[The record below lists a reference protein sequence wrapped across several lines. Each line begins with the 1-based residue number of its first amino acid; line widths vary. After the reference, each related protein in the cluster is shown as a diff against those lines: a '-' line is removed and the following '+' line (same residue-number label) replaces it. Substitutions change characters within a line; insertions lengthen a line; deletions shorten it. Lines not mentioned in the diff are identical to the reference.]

1 MRAIR
6 VHHVGGPEQLVLD
19 EIPTPEP
26 GSGQVRVKIDA
37 VGANFIDLYR
47 RKGQYHVQTPFT
59 LGSEAVGV
67 VDMVGPGVTD
77 VHVGQRVA
85 SVSLAGAYAEYA
97 LAPSEQV
104 VPVPDGINAQQ
115 AAAAMLQGMTAHYLT
130 HSTFPLHPGQTALI
144 HAAGGGVGQL
154 LVQYAKRLGARVIG
168 TAGTERKAQ
177 LAREAGADDVILY
190 TQEDFEAATKRLTGG
205 AGVEV
210 VYDSVGRDTF
220 EKSLN
225 CLKLRGYLVLYGQ
238 SSGPVAPVDPQTL
251 NAKGSLFLTR
261 PTLVHYIA
269 TREELIARSNDVLT
283 SISQGT
289 LRVRID
295 KTFALA
301 QAAEAHRYLE
311 ERKTEGKVLLIP

>member
-1 MRAIR
+1 MQAIR

-26 GSGQVRVKIDA
+26 GPGQVRVKIDA
-37 VGANFIDLYR
+37 IGVNFIDVYR

-59 LGSEAVGV
+59 LGSEASGV
-67 VDMVGPGVTD
+67 VDKVGPGVTD

-85 SVSLAGAYAEYA
+85 SASLAGAYAEYA
-97 LAPSEQV
+97 LASSEQV
-104 VPVPDGINAQQ
+104 VLVPDGITAQQ
-115 AAAAMLQGMTAHYLT
+115 AAAAMLQGMTAHYLS

-190 TQEDFEAATKRLTGG
+190 TQEDFEAATKQLTGE
-205 AGVEV
+205 AGVDV

-225 CLKLRGYLVLYGQ
+225 CLKPRGYLVLYGQ

-261 PTLVHYIA
+261 PTLAHYIA
-269 TREELIARSNDVLT
+269 THEELVARSNDVLT
-283 SISQGT
+283 SIAQGT
-289 LRVRID
+289 LRRRID
-295 KTFALA
+295 KTFPLA